1 MKKPI
6 LAILVLFNCVH
17 CICQPILYKC
27 QGENIIIN
35 DVTYSQP
42 GSYLIKYKD
51 MNGLDSNV
59 FVQIVDRP
67 IYYFASALQV
77 CKGDT
82 FNGQIYTQDTVLTET
97 YKTIYGCDSIISIEI
112 NVRAFNIDSIM
123 GNKHLCEG
131 EKTVLSVGN
140 YNNIRWST
148 GAQSK
153 TIEVAFP
160 GIYAVTIT
168 DSEGCVL
175 NMKDQITASDF
186 VLDLD
191 IVNISCKDEAMGIVD
206 LNYIDGGVEPYQVWF
221 DDNLLTE
228 DYTINGLN
236 AGFYSLKI
244 QDAQK
249 CVIDSI
255 IQIDQPETT
264 FIVNLDTDKNEY
276 RQGEE
281 IIIQSNSSH
290 TIVNN
295 EWQCEN
301 CDIIEAGES
310 LSLKASEVAD
320 NVKVV
325 GTFTDMDGCQ
335 TKVESNLKLLKKFGI
350 VAPNIFTPNDD
361 GINDA
366 FMLGF
371 DPDVTLIKEM
381 SIFDRFGNVVFK
393 QQDILPEQV
402 LWDGIF
408 SGQKATPGVYTV
420 FINYQTIR
428 LDIKKYIASLTIL

>member
-1 MKKPI
+1 MKNPI
-6 LAILVLFNCVH
+6 LAILVLFSYLH
-17 CICQPILYKC
+17 CICQSILYKC
-27 QGENIIIN
+27 QGEDIIIN
-35 DVTYSQP
+35 DITYSQP
-42 GSYLIKYKD
+42 GSYLLKYKD

-67 IYYFASALQV
+67 TYYFVSAIEL
-77 CKGDT
+77 CKEDT
-82 FNGQIYTQDTVLTET
+82 LNGQIYTQDTVLTET

-112 NVRAFNIDSIM
+112 IVRAFNTDSIM

-153 TIEVAFP
+153 TIEVASP

-175 NMKDQITASDF
+175 NLEDEITASDF

-191 IVNISCKDEAMGIVD
+191 IVNISCKDGATGTVE

-244 QDAQK
+244 QDAQI

-255 IQIDQPETT
+255 IKIDQPETT
-264 FIVNLDTDKNEY
+264 FIVNLDTNKNEY
-276 RQGEE
+276 WQGEE

-290 TIVNN
+290 TIVNS

-310 LSLKASEVAD
+310 LTLKASEVAE
-320 NVKVV
+320 NIEVV
-325 GTFTDMDGCQ
+325 GTFTDMAGCQ

-350 VAPNIFTPNDD
+350 MAPNTFTPNDD

-393 QQDILPEQV
+393 QHDVLPEQV
-402 LWDGIF
+402 LWDGMF
-408 SGQKATPGVYTV
+408 SGNEATPGVYTV
-420 FINYQTIR
+420 FINFQTIQ
-428 LDIKKYIASLTIL
+428 LDSNNYITSSTIL